1 MRILVNKAH
10 YPVDVLGYGRR
21 LGIWLQGCS
30 IRCPS
35 CCSKD
40 TWDFD
45 GDRGMDVESLVGWG
59 TEVSSDGVDG
69 ITVSGGE
76 PFDQPE
82 ALHHLLLAF
91 HDWISKE
98 SLGFDILVYSG
109 YSESRLRRDFADH
122 LSLIDALVVGP
133 FRESEGGDKPYCGS
147 DNQRMVSL
155 SPLGESRYG
164 HDLAEKW
171 KTGMQV
177 SVDDEGVWMIG
188 IPRPG
193 DLKRIEAGCASR
205 GLVLRE
211 PSWRC

>member
-1 MRILVNKAH
+1 
-10 YPVDVLGYGRR
+10 
-21 LGIWLQGCS
+21 
-30 IRCPS
+30 
-35 CCSKD
+35 
-40 TWDFD
+40 
-45 GDRGMDVESLVGWG
+45 MDVESLVGWG
-59 TEVSSDGVDG
+59 TEVSSDCVDG

-76 PFDQPE
+76 PFDQPG
-82 ALHHLLLAF
+82 ALLDLLMAF
-91 HDWISKE
+91 NEWRSKE

-109 YSESRLRRDFADH
+109 YSESRLRRDFEDH

-155 SPLGESRYG
+155 SRLGESRYG
-164 HDLAEKW
+164 HGLAEKW

-193 DLKRIEAGCASR
+193 DLKRIEAGCSNR
-205 GLVLRE
+205 GLVLGE